1 MGIHSYENILAEI
14 NLPLMIMYI
23 EFRDTGL
30 STVLL
35 GAAGEPNNK
44 NPAKTTR
51 HETKYGITSFVYRSR
66 RPFHPGRLYEQFI
79 EPYFMLSSEV
89 ESESEYEQQQF
100 QLNKLQKQAKMKQ
113 AKRVEKLGELL
124 RSKGFLWMATSNS
137 MVGGWQQAG
146 NALTGKRNLT

>member
-1 MGIHSYENILAEI
+1 M
-14 NLPLMIMYI
+14 
-23 EFRDTGL
+23 

-35 GAAGEPNNK
+35 GAAGDPNNK

-79 EPYFMLSSEV
+79 EPYFMLSPEV
-89 ESESEYEQQQF
+89 ESESEYEQQQL
-100 QLNKLQKQAKMKQ
+100 QLEKLQKQATMKQ
-113 AKRVEKLGELL
+113 AKRVENLGELL
-124 RSKGFLWMATSNS
+124 RSKGFIWMATSNS

-146 NALTGKRNLT
+146 NALTGKKILLTFFCIVFKRFAP